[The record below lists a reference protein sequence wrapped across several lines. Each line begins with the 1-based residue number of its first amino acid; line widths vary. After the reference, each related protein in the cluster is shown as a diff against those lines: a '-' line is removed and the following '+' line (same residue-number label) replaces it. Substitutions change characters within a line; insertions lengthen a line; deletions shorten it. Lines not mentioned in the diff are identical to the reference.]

1 MTAPYGTPGKRPMP
15 PDTENAVLLK
25 QERGKWLHFP
35 LFLSVPGTDR
45 WESALSRWQGAF
57 LSVWLSAYCENGL
70 CPDAVNADRGQRG
83 VNEWVRRRK
92 KAYGGEKTGIQ

>member
-35 LFLSVPGTDR
+35 LFLSVPGTDG
-45 WESALSRWQGAF
+45 WESALSQVAGRF
-57 LSVWLSAYCENGL
+57 LSARCLRV
-70 CPDAVNADRGQRG
+70 V
-83 VNEWVRRRK
+83 
-92 KAYGGEKTGIQ
+92 KTDFALAA